1 MQHVKKRTRA
11 LKTSVCAGLMTP
23 MRPSKRSW
31 GVVSVL
37 LGLAFAAQSPA
48 LAQTSDLVDRT
59 SLRVCADPANMP
71 FSSKEQMGYENKVA
85 DLLGEKLGLPVTYTW
100 FPQATGFVRR
110 TLRLRKCD
118 VIMGFAQGH
127 ELVQNSNHYFRSTYV
142 LLHRFDSDLK
152 GVQNLDDPRLAGKK
166 IGVIAGTPPATVMA
180 MNGLMGDA
188 KPYHLVVDRR
198 FNSPAQDIVTEIAD
212 GSLDAGVL
220 WGPMGGYYAKQSET
234 ALTVVPLTQETK
246 GPRMSYRITMGLRPL
261 EPDWKHQLNDFI
273 KNNQAEIDKILVD
286 FGVPLLDENDQLIKR

>member
-1 MQHVKKRTRA
+1 MIDISRTPKMPFRSPRSLWGA
-11 LKTSVCAGLMTP
+11 LSVF
-23 MRPSKRSW
+23 
-31 GVVSVL
+31 
-37 LGLAFAAQSPA
+37 LGLILALQTPAQ
-48 LAQTSDLVDRT
+48 AQTSDLVDRT

-71 FSSKEQMGYENKVA
+71 FSSKEQTGYENKLA

-127 ELVQNSNHYFRSTYV
+127 ELVQNSNHYFRSAYV

-152 GVQNLDDPRLAGKK
+152 GIQNLDDPRLAGKK

-180 MNGLMGDA
+180 MNGLMKDA
-188 KPYHLVVDRR
+188 KPFQLVVDRR
-198 FNSPAQDIVTEIAD
+198 FVSPAEDIVSEIVE

-220 WGPMGGYYAKQSET
+220 WGPIGGYYAKQSDAAIT
-234 ALTVVPLTQETK
+234 LVPLTQETK

-273 KNNQAEIDKILVD
+273 KENQADIDKILID

>member
-1 MQHVKKRTRA
+1 MRPVKKR
-11 LKTSVCAGLMTP
+11 M
-23 MRPSKRSW
+23 
-31 GVVSVL
+31 
-37 LGLAFAAQSPA
+37 PA
-48 LAQTSDLVDRT
+48 LMADVPEGLCDLAQAFRLFRRWRSLLLCLMFFVPLQAQAQTSDLVDRT
-59 SLRVCADPANMP
+59 TLRVCADPANMP
-71 FSSKEQMGYENKVA
+71 FSSREETGYENKLA
-85 DLLGEKLGLPVTYTW
+85 NLLGEKLGLPVTYTW

-127 ELVQNSNHYFRSTYV
+127 ELVQNTNHYFRSTYV

-180 MNGLMGDA
+180 LNGLMGNA

-198 FNSPAQDIVTEIAD
+198 FKSPAEDIVAEIA
-212 GSLDAGVL
+212 GGTLDAGVL

-273 KNNQAEIDKILVD
+273 KQNQAEIDKILVD
-286 FGVPLLDENDQLIKR
+286 YGVPLLDENDQLIKR

>member
-1 MQHVKKRTRA
+1 MPHAPKKIRA
-11 LKTSVCAGLMTP
+11 LNSLSSSLKASSW
-23 MRPSKRSW
+23 PSRNSL
-31 GVVSVL
+31 GALSLL
-37 LGLAFAAQSPA
+37 LGLTFAAPMPA

-59 SLRVCADPANMP
+59 ALRVCADPANLP
-71 FSSKEQMGYENKVA
+71 FSSREQAGYENKLA

-100 FPQATGFVRR
+100 FPQTTGFVRR

-118 VIMGFAQGH
+118 VIIGFAQGH
-127 ELVQNSNHYFRSTYV
+127 ELVQNSNHYFRSAYV

-152 GVQNLDDPRLAGKK
+152 GIQNLDDPRLADKK

-180 MNGLMGDA
+180 MNGLMENA
-188 KPYHLVVDRR
+188 KPFQLVVDRR
-198 FNSPAQDIVTEIAD
+198 FNSPAEDIVSEIVE

-220 WGPMGGYYAKQSET
+220 WGPIGGYYAKQSAA
-234 ALTVVPLTQETK
+234 ALTLVPLTHETK

-273 KNNQAEIDKILVD
+273 KDNQPEIDKILID

>member
-1 MQHVKKRTRA
+1 MQHVKKRIPASMIDISRTPKMPFRSPRSLWGA
-11 LKTSVCAGLMTP
+11 LSVF
-23 MRPSKRSW
+23 
-31 GVVSVL
+31 
-37 LGLAFAAQSPA
+37 LGLILALQTPAQ
-48 LAQTSDLVDRT
+48 AQTSDLVDRT

-71 FSSKEQMGYENKVA
+71 FSSKEQTGYENKLA

-127 ELVQNSNHYFRSTYV
+127 ELVQNSNHYFRSAYV

-152 GVQNLDDPRLAGKK
+152 GIQNLDDPRLEGKK

-180 MNGLMGDA
+180 MNGLMKDA
-188 KPYHLVVDRR
+188 KPFQLVVDRR
-198 FNSPAQDIVTEIAD
+198 FVSPAEDIVSEIVE

-220 WGPMGGYYAKQSET
+220 WGPIGGYYAKQSDAAIT
-234 ALTVVPLTQETK
+234 LVPLTQETK

-273 KNNQAEIDKILVD
+273 KENQADIDKILID